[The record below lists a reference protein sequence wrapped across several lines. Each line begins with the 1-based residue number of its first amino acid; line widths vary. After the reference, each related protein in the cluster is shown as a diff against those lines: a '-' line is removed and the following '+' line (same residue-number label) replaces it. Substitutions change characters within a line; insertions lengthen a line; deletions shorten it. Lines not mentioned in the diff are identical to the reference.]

1 VAQIHDIGTPLA
13 RHRAKLNA
21 LCPRCGAKT
30 GRTHVTF
37 DRGQH
42 PEMPF
47 RLWLNTCT
55 KCGFEGELTGD
66 PEKDKDAKDFWKDKA
81 WKDQP

>member
-1 VAQIHDIGTPLA
+1 
-13 RHRAKLNA
+13 
-21 LCPRCGAKT
+21 
-30 GRTHVTF
+30 
-37 DRGQH
+37 
-42 PEMPF
+42 MPF

>member
-1 VAQIHDIGTPLA
+1 MADIRDIGTPLA

-37 DRGQH
+37 DRGKH

-55 KCGFEGELTGD
+55 NCGFEGELTGD
-66 PEKDKDAKDFWKDKA
+66 PEKDKHAKDFWKDKA
-81 WKDQP
+81 WKDDP